1 MRVRAPIP
9 KLQEGVMILDAK
21 TGHYLGRVLRLS
33 VGTTITAFDPVAR
46 READAEIEQNDEN
59 AFVVQVGPLR
69 HAAIIADRE
78 ITFIQGLAKGDKCDA
93 IVRDATELGT
103 TSVIVATTT
112 RSIVRLDEARLE
124 ERRTRWERI
133 AQEAARQCGRGDPP
147 SVGTG
152 SWQDA
157 LAQVKENSRKFC
169 LYEKAEIPLGPAL
182 IRALESAA
190 PIAFAVGP
198 EGGLTDEEVMSARRA
213 GWDIVSLGSFVLR
226 TETVAA
232 AVLGAV
238 RIWG

>member
-1 MRVRAPIP
+1 
-9 KLQEGVMILDAK
+9 MILDPK

-46 READAEIEQNDEN
+46 KEADAEIEQNDEN

-69 HAAIIADRE
+69 HAALIADRE
-78 ITFIQGLAKGDKCDA
+78 ITFIQALAKGDKCDA
-93 IVRDATELGT
+93 IVRDATELGA
-103 TSVIVATTT
+103 TSFIVATTA
-112 RSIVRLDEARLE
+112 RSIVRLDEAKLE

-147 SVGTG
+147 IVATA
-152 SWQDA
+152 SWQGA
-157 LAQVKENSRKFC
+157 LEQVKESSRKFC
-169 LYEKAEIPLGPAL
+169 LYEKADIPLGPAL

-190 PIAFAVGP
+190 PVAFAVGP
-198 EGGLTDEEVMSARRA
+198 EGGLSDEEVAAARVA
-213 GWDIVSLGSFVLR
+213 GWDVVSLGRFVLR